1 MASSAPNGKRGFI
14 SFTFD
19 LGAVVAA
26 IIALVGGILL
36 GLGVLGN
43 TAHVSRPTPTAEV
56 GKIPLAMVATYTP
69 YPANPTYTPYPTYA
83 PNPTYTPN
91 PTYAPNPTYTPYP
104 TYTALA
110 PGQPAPTVAP
120 ATTTGMTPAP
130 PSKMVL
136 YEADWSSGL
145 NGWPGTFGWKALNGI
160 LLNDGSYSD
169 SWKYWIA
176 APYQSKDTA
185 DYAVEAEIQLVRN
198 PGCGSFGIVVRS
210 AYQGGIHI
218 CPRPRISF
226 RSKTDVIEEYD
237 YSSPGSEWHKYRIE
251 ARGNT
256 FRVII
261 DDAVAIEVID
271 NRNLSGGTVGLWSDR
286 TQINVRSFK
295 VSAP

>member
-1 MASSAPNGKRGFI
+1 
-14 SFTFD
+14 

-56 GKIPLAMVATYTP
+56 GKIPVAMVATYTP

-145 NGWPGTFGWKALNGI
+145 NGWPGTCGWKVLNGM
-160 LLNDGSYSD
+160 LLNDGSCADAS
-169 SWKYWIA
+169 SWKTWIA
-176 APYQSKDTA
+176 APYQPKDTA
-185 DYAVEAEIQLVRN
+185 DYAVEVEIQLVRT
-198 PGCGSFGIVVRS
+198 PGCGSFGIVVR
-210 AYQGGIHI
+210 AGYQGGIHI
-218 CPRPRISF
+218 CPSPRIVLT
-226 RSKTDVIEEYD
+226 SKDDAGIEARD
-237 YSSPGSEWHKYRIE
+237 FSSPGSEWHKYRIE

-256 FRVII
+256 FRFMI
-261 DDAVAIEVID
+261 DGAIVVEASD
-271 NRNLSGGTVGLWSDR
+271 NRYLSSGTVGLWSDR
-286 TQINVRSFK
+286 TQINVRSFR
-295 VSAP
+295 VSAL